1 MSDIT
6 VIKDK
11 ILLDHNDMIRL
22 LSSLDTKPL
31 TRDSNGYDIGYNK
44 AKEEILSIVLS
55 SLNKNWDI
63 DYKRSI
69 ATQVIRELRERKK

>member
-69 ATQVIRELRERKK
+69 AAQVIRELRERKK